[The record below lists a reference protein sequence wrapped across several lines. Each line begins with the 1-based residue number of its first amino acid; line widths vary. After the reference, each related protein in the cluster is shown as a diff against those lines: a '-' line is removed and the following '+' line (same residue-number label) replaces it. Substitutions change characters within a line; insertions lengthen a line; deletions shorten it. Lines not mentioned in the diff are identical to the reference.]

1 MQTLN
6 LVAKELFNKIRGRF
20 PSVTIGDGEGNIT
33 TEPELARFYDFDFK
47 AGGKA
52 VGKISISLEDQSV
65 SVVYNQGLVTD
76 EDEITK
82 DSWYDFLK
90 ELRQFA
96 KKRMLNFDTR
106 DINKSNLNRRDYK
119 FLANNRTEEETM
131 SEGKLYGTSKL
142 SYQDF
147 DSARL
152 VLRHSQAV
160 NQERAAGR
168 TQHVESIYIE
178 SSEGERFKYPY
189 KHINGARAMAR
200 HVAEGGK
207 PFDEFGIHIVGL
219 SEELSKLKTFKSYMG
234 RSSVMAE
241 GLSGYMD
248 VVKER
253 VASVKKTLESLQKK
267 AFYTETFTNYAKA
280 EIKEVPQD
288 VAENWIDELTV
299 RQFNEE
305 LKDVFP
311 YIYSL
316 VSENT
321 RAKTLGPM
329 DLEGYTAYKGDMSEA
344 SVKHE
349 LQDNFDTLC
358 QMKEEGASES
368 QLEAAAAKM
377 TFGGQALEAC
387 LSGADN
393 PFGSDDHEPDFESQI
408 EQGFEEMM
416 GQFAEGETNE
426 EVEVSD
432 EMRSQISDWIDK
444 FSKYKGG
451 NGDTLP
457 EGYMQWALNSGI
469 ATDFFE
475 ENEVDA
481 FNKKKGYD
489 ADSQTEEWTDEDHDD
504 FTDNK
509 SGASPITSACLKML
523 NKITGDDFIEDNAHI
538 IDAVMHGDS
547 NESFDPQSEPSQRD
561 QAVEDMLNTYE
572 KGGEKALAAHI
583 RISEEELDQDINEW
597 CAEHGKHADDDREE
611 AIEGVIEELADA
623 TDFDEGDNDTMD
635 VKIDKDGNM
644 SKDDGKE
651 EEEQKTPLGEF
662 ILSYFDRENG
672 QFPKGETAVLTMV
685 EKDYGEEFITPAKKF
700 IEMINTKVAE
710 VMGYKEAEVEAQ
722 QMETNVDEG
731 TWAIPDTEQA
741 VEALAKVM
749 AKELP
754 LGPEGNNATDV
765 MYNIIGDDSLFDSLG
780 EAGDVH
786 PTADARPIIASWVDY
801 SLDGYDISPELQDK
815 IQGIV
820 KPHLAHPSSNN
831 QESQNMDRIRELAG
845 LR

>member
-1 MQTLN
+1 
-6 LVAKELFNKIRGRF
+6 
-20 PSVTIGDGEGNIT
+20 
-33 TEPELARFYDFDFK
+33 
-47 AGGKA
+47 
-52 VGKISISLEDQSV
+52 
-65 SVVYNQGLVTD
+65 
-76 EDEITK
+76 
-82 DSWYDFLK
+82 
-90 ELRQFA
+90 
-96 KKRMLNFDTR
+96 
-106 DINKSNLNRRDYK
+106 
-119 FLANNRTEEETM
+119 
-131 SEGKLYGTSKL
+131 
-142 SYQDF
+142 
-147 DSARL
+147 
-152 VLRHSQAV
+152 
-160 NQERAAGR
+160 
-168 TQHVESIYIE
+168 
-178 SSEGERFKYPY
+178 
-189 KHINGARAMAR
+189 
-200 HVAEGGK
+200 
-207 PFDEFGIHIVGL
+207 
-219 SEELSKLKTFKSYMG
+219 MG

-329 DLEGYTAYKGDMSEA
+329 DLEGYTAYKGDLSEA

-432 EMRSQISDWIDK
+432 EMRDQISDWIEK
-444 FSKYKGG
+444 YSKYKGG
-451 NGDTLP
+451 NDDTLP
-457 EGYMQWALNSGI
+457 EGYIEWALNSGI
-469 ATDFFE
+469 ATDFIE
-475 ENEVDA
+475 QNEIDAMEKKYGDA
-481 FNKKKGYD
+481 F
-489 ADSQTEEWTDEDHDD
+489 DEDPW
-504 FTDNK
+504 
-509 SGASPITSACLKML
+509 PITKACMEELE
-523 NKITGDDFIEDNAHI
+523 KITGDTDIDANARI
-538 IDAVMHGDS
+538 IDAVMHGDGNES
-547 NESFDPQSEPSQRD
+547 TFDESFDPQSEPSQRD

-700 IEMINTKVAE
+700 IEMINSKVAE

-722 QMETNVDEG
+722 
-731 TWAIPDTEQA
+731 A
-741 VEALAKVM
+741 
-749 AKELP
+749 
-754 LGPEGNNATDV
+754 
-765 MYNIIGDDSLFDSLG
+765 
-780 EAGDVH
+780 
-786 PTADARPIIASWVDY
+786 
-801 SLDGYDISPELQDK
+801 PEL
-815 IQGIV
+815 V
-820 KPHLAHPSSNN
+820 
-831 QESQNMDRIRELAG
+831 RIRDLAG
-845 LR
+845 L

>member
-329 DLEGYTAYKGDMSEA
+329 DLEGYTAYKGDLSEA

-393 PFGSDDHEPDFESQI
+393 PFGSDDYEPDFESQI
-408 EQGFEEMM
+408 EQGFDDMM
-416 GQFAEGETNE
+416 GQFGEVNTNE
-426 EVEVSD
+426 AQDGQVGTMALFVSDQDGGEHEVEVQVKIVNGKP
-432 EMRSQISDWIDK
+432 EIDP
-444 FSKYKGG
+444 
-451 NGDTLP
+451 NTLP
-457 EGYMQWALNSGI
+457 GPEDMLYW
-469 ATDFFE
+469 D
-475 ENEVDA
+475 
-481 FNKKKGYD
+481 D
-489 ADSQTEEWTDEDHDD
+489 ADIEQQAMDAMRD
-504 FTDNK
+504 
-509 SGASPITSACLKML
+509 
-523 NKITGDDFIEDNAHI
+523 GDIEFD
-538 IDAVMHGDS
+538 
-547 NESFDPQSEPSQRD
+547 ESFDPQSEPSKQEIELD
-561 QAVEDMLNTYE
+561 KLNDVYE
-572 KGGEKALAAHI
+572 KGGEAGLAKEI
-583 RISEEELDQDINEW
+583 GLSPQELDREMSEYGMQ
-597 CAEHGKHADDDREE
+597 HGLHMDDDRDD
-611 AIEGVIEELADA
+611 IIQGYIEELVDNM
-623 TDFDEGDNDTMD
+623 DEGDNDTMD

-644 SKDDGKE
+644 SKDDGK

-700 IEMINTKVAE
+700 IEMINSKVAE

-722 QMETNVDEG
+722 
-731 TWAIPDTEQA
+731 A
-741 VEALAKVM
+741 
-749 AKELP
+749 
-754 LGPEGNNATDV
+754 
-765 MYNIIGDDSLFDSLG
+765 
-780 EAGDVH
+780 
-786 PTADARPIIASWVDY
+786 
-801 SLDGYDISPELQDK
+801 PEL
-815 IQGIV
+815 V
-820 KPHLAHPSSNN
+820 
-831 QESQNMDRIRELAG
+831 RIRDLAG
-845 LR
+845 L

>member
-1 MQTLN
+1 
-6 LVAKELFNKIRGRF
+6 
-20 PSVTIGDGEGNIT
+20 
-33 TEPELARFYDFDFK
+33 
-47 AGGKA
+47 
-52 VGKISISLEDQSV
+52 
-65 SVVYNQGLVTD
+65 
-76 EDEITK
+76 
-82 DSWYDFLK
+82 
-90 ELRQFA
+90 
-96 KKRMLNFDTR
+96 
-106 DINKSNLNRRDYK
+106 
-119 FLANNRTEEETM
+119 
-131 SEGKLYGTSKL
+131 
-142 SYQDF
+142 
-147 DSARL
+147 
-152 VLRHSQAV
+152 
-160 NQERAAGR
+160 
-168 TQHVESIYIE
+168 
-178 SSEGERFKYPY
+178 
-189 KHINGARAMAR
+189 MAR

-329 DLEGYTAYKGDMSEA
+329 DLEGYTAYKGDLSEA

-393 PFGSDDHEPDFESQI
+393 PFGSDDYEPDFESQI
-408 EQGFEEMM
+408 EQGFDDMM
-416 GQFAEGETNE
+416 GQFGEVNTNE
-426 EVEVSD
+426 AQDGQVGTMALFVSDQDGGEHEVEVQVKIVNGKP
-432 EMRSQISDWIDK
+432 EIDP
-444 FSKYKGG
+444 
-451 NGDTLP
+451 NTLP
-457 EGYMQWALNSGI
+457 GPEDMLYW
-469 ATDFFE
+469 D
-475 ENEVDA
+475 
-481 FNKKKGYD
+481 D
-489 ADSQTEEWTDEDHDD
+489 ADIEQQAMDAMRD
-504 FTDNK
+504 
-509 SGASPITSACLKML
+509 
-523 NKITGDDFIEDNAHI
+523 GDIEFD
-538 IDAVMHGDS
+538 
-547 NESFDPQSEPSQRD
+547 ESFDPQSEPSKQEIELD
-561 QAVEDMLNTYE
+561 KLNDVYE
-572 KGGEKALAAHI
+572 KGGEAGLANEI
-583 RISEEELDQDINEW
+583 GLSPQELDREMSEYGMQ
-597 CAEHGKHADDDREE
+597 HGLHMDDDRDD
-611 AIEGVIEELADA
+611 IIQGYIEELVDNM
-623 TDFDEGDNDTMD
+623 DEGDNDTMD

-644 SKDDGKE
+644 SKDDGK

-710 VMGYKEAEVEAQ
+710 VMGYKEANRS
-722 QMETNVDEG
+722 TG
-731 TWAIPDTEQA
+731 TRI
-741 VEALAKVM
+741 
-749 AKELP
+749 
-754 LGPEGNNATDV
+754 
-765 MYNIIGDDSLFDSLG
+765 
-780 EAGDVH
+780 
-786 PTADARPIIASWVDY
+786 
-801 SLDGYDISPELQDK
+801 
-815 IQGIV
+815 
-820 KPHLAHPSSNN
+820 SSN
-831 QESQNMDRIRELAG
+831 
-845 LR
+845 